1 MFRIVNLGLVLKVV
15 VFISILFTIGLYSL
29 IKEYLFPEWG
39 MLKLLGISSFASMS
53 VLYVLLIPACA
64 RKIWGL
70 ILKVKNIYPDLNG
83 VWVGHVITKE
93 GIEINVRAVIR
104 QNLLLTELDMH
115 GETVKS
121 ITLESTPTIEQG
133 QKKLYYV
140 YRSTPKDPTRPPYD
154 GSTLLDVIENEKA
167 LKLSGK
173 YYTDRETV
181 GRIVLKQVSH
191 DPNSDVSYY

>member
-53 VLYVLLIPACA
+53 VLYILLIPACA

-83 VWVGHVITKE
+83 VWVGYVITKE